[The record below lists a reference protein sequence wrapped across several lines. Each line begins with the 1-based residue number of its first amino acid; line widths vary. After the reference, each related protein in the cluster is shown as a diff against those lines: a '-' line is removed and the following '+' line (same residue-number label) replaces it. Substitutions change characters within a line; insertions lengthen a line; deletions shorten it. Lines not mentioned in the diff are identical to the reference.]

1 MELEN
6 IVGSEMI
13 QPQTDE
19 HSLFSYVDPSF

>member
-13 QPQTDE
+13 QAQTDE
-19 HSLFSYVDPSF
+19 HSLFSCVDPSF